1 MGDGGADDELPPP
14 PPDKPAADEPEL
26 ARLWQQNQDTFW
38 MQVGQGYDPEKLQTV
53 REHFSAASVTFL
65 SVDGEKLGDEGA
77 RLLGAVLKALP
88 TAVVTEFRAVGVPA
102 SFSSECV
109 VVAMKV
115 PFS

>member
-115 PFS
+115 PLS